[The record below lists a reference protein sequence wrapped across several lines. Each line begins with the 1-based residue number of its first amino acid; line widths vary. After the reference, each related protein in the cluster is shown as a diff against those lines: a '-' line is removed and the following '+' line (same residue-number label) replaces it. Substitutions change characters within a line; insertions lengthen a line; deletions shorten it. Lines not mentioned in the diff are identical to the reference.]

1 MQATITATLL
11 RDLTAQPLA
20 RDTDIRD
27 TKLRGFVLRVR
38 RSGSHTYRVQV
49 GRGQWLTLGTID
61 KLTPQQARD
70 EAQRML
76 AATALG
82 TNLVEAR
89 RAKRQAHTLQSF
101 LDEVYETWATTHLA
115 TGVETLAR
123 VRASF
128 ADLLPVK
135 LGDLSAFHVERWRT
149 SRRKAGVRPSTIN
162 RELNDLRAL
171 LHRAV
176 QWKHLKANPLD
187 DVSPERIDRRP
198 QVRYLSAEEEARLL
212 PALDARDTRLRE
224 ARASANDWRRAR
236 GYPLLPAIDTYAD
249 HLSPL
254 VRLALHTGLRRGEL
268 FALRWAD
275 VELEAARLTVRGSH
289 AKSGQTRHVPL
300 NTEALRVLRAWG
312 PRPPGALV
320 FPSPDDPEK
329 PLTDVKTAWLDLMK
343 KAAITGFRFHDLR
356 HSFASHLVQAGVDL
370 AVVRD
375 LLGHSTIA
383 MTEKY
388 AHLRPEQAIEAVAR
402 LVRA

>member
-1 MQATITATLL
+1 MQATINATLL

-20 RDTDIRD
+20 RDADIRD

-38 RSGSHTYRVQV
+38 RSGVHTYRVQV

-82 TNLVEAR
+82 QNLVEAR
-89 RAKRQAHTLQSF
+89 RAKRQAHTLDTF
-101 LDEVYETWATTHLA
+101 LREVYEPWATTHLA
-115 TGVETLAR
+115 TGAETIAR

-128 ADLLPVK
+128 ADLLASK
-135 LGDLSAFHVERWRT
+135 LSELSAFHVERWRT
-149 SRRKAGVRPSTIN
+149 SRRKAGVRPSTVN

-176 QWKHLKANPLD
+176 QWKHVKANPLD
-187 DVSPERIDRRP
+187 EVSPERVDRRP
-198 QVRYLSAEEEARLL
+198 QVRYLSPAEEARMLA
-212 PALDARDTRLRE
+212 ALDARDTRLRE
-224 ARASANDWRRAR
+224 GRASANAWRQAR
-236 GYPLLPAIDTYAD
+236 GYPLLPALDGFAD

-275 VELEAARLTVRGSH
+275 VSLDAGRLTVRGQH

-300 NTEALRVLRAWG
+300 NAEAQRVLRTWG
-312 PRPPGALV
+312 PGASDALV
-320 FPSPDDPEK
+320 FPSPDDSAK
-329 PLTDVKTAWLDLMK
+329 PLTDVKTAWLELMR

-356 HSFASHLVQAGVDL
+356 HTFASNLVQAGVDL
-370 AVVRD
+370 AVVRE
-375 LLGHSTIA
+375 LLGHSTIL
-383 MTEKY
+383 MTERY
-388 AHLRPEQAIEAVAR
+388 AHLRPEQAVDAVGR
-402 LVRA
+402 LVRV